1 MNTEFNLV
9 KFPIIFPIIY
19 GILLYQFPNFE
30 NYLIFFTL
38 LLLAESHFGATWPF
52 FLNNSNFDF
61 IKKNKFSL
69 IFIPITIRILCVA
82 GFFLFKTTFLLI
94 FFMAN
99 MYHVTRQS
107 FGVYKLYAK
116 KIEQTKF
123 QESSIYLLNFIF
135 FLIGFFRFYFPLIKN
150 DFLIYLNIL
159 IILLIVFL
167 LLYYFIKYNMNDD
180 FFVFF
185 TGLII
190 FYPICFVN
198 NPVHAIVMGVTMH
211 YTQYLYLTYKVYL
224 GRRQNKTVNT
234 SKKKFFFIIFLYAL
248 LMSIFSLFGKNSNDI
263 INSLIIIPITGQM
276 LHFFLDSQLW
286 KFSVKHNRINILN
299 YLTHKS

>member
-1 MNTEFNLV
+1 MNVEFNVV

-19 GILLYQFPNFE
+19 GIFLYQFPNSE

-61 IKKNKFSL
+61 IKENKFSL
-69 IFIPITIRILCVA
+69 IFIPIIISILCVA

-107 FGVYKLYAK
+107 FGIYKLYAK
-116 KIEQTKF
+116 KIDQIKF
-123 QESSIYLLNFIF
+123 QEFSIYLLNFIF

-150 DFLIYLNIL
+150 DFLIYLNL
-159 IILLIVFL
+159 IIVLLIAFL
-167 LLYYFIKYNMNDD
+167 LLYYFIKYKINDD

-224 GRRQNKTVNT
+224 GRRKNKTVST
-234 SKKKFFFIIFLYAL
+234 SKKNFFFIIFLYAL

>member
-19 GILLYQFPNFE
+19 GIVLYQFPNFE

-61 IKKNKFSL
+61 IKENKFSL
-69 IFIPITIRILCVA
+69 IFIPIIISILCVA

-107 FGVYKLYAK
+107 FGIYKLYAK
-116 KIEQTKF
+116 KIDQIKF
-123 QESSIYLLNFIF
+123 QEFSIYLLNFIF

-150 DFLIYLNIL
+150 DFLIYLNL
-159 IILLIVFL
+159 IIVLLIAFL
-167 LLYYFIKYNMNDD
+167 LLYYFIKYNINDD

-224 GRRQNKTVNT
+224 GRRKNNTVST

-248 LMSIFSLFGKNSNDI
+248 LMSIFSLFGKNSDEI
-263 INSLIIIPITGQM
+263 ISSLIIIPITGQM

-286 KFSVKHNRINILN
+286 KFSVKHNRVNILN
-299 YLTHKS
+299 YLTNKS